1 MGIGDLTEIRL
12 GLLILCLLIGPR
24 GAQTPRKPETPRL
37 EFVKRFIHE
46 LSAIEDITDKSEK
59 NLKHD
64 TNAAFTNLIHSGTLF
79 KLELGAEI
87 RGLEGVQ
94 FNEPF
99 DTLPSNLSN
108 FYKNKYEMWDEMV
121 EIARQSIGGP
131 KPGVDYPKLGAEMPE
146 LRTKLEYLD
155 ESIFQ
160 ESHSSNLVI
169 AQNTAPTSEKPASQ
183 PPPVR
188 RVTVPGEAMKKM
200 IVKKVQPQYPPS
212 ARQSRVSGTV
222 KVQIV
227 IDTKG
232 NVSHLEFVSGDPRLV
247 PSTVEAVRQ
256 WKYKPPTV
264 KGEPVEVDTTVDVV
278 YSLNQ

>member
-1 MGIGDLTEIRL
+1 MKIRL
-12 GLLILCLLIGPR
+12 GLLILCLLVSRG

-37 EFVKRFIHE
+37 EFVKRFIHDV
-46 LSAIEDITDKSEK
+46 SAIEDIRDKGEK
-59 NLKHD
+59 DLKQGA
-64 TNAAFTNLIHSGTLF
+64 NAAFTNLIHSGTLF
-79 KLELGAEI
+79 KLELGAQS
-87 RGLEGVQ
+87 RSSEGVQ
-94 FNEPF
+94 LHEPF
-99 DTLPSNLSN
+99 DTRPSNLSD
-108 FYKNKYEMWDEMV
+108 FYKNKYEIWDEMV

-131 KPGVDYPKLGAEMPE
+131 KPGADCPKLGAEMPE
-146 LRTKLEYLD
+146 LRAKQEYLD
-155 ESIFQ
+155 ERIFQ
-160 ESHSSNLVI
+160 GSHSSNLVV
-169 AQNTAPTSEKPASQ
+169 AQNTAPTPEKPASR

-222 KVQIV
+222 IIQIV

-232 NVSHLEFVSGDPRLV
+232 NVSHLELVSGDPRLV

-278 YSLNQ
+278 YSLNE